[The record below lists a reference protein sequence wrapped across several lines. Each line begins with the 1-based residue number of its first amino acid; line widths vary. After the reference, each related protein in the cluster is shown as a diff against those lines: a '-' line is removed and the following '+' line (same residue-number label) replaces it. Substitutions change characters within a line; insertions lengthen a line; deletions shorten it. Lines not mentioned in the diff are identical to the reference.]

1 MDTNS
6 IVGLTKP
13 CNDVDAVTKKYVDAV
28 TKNYIDHKNLTEISE
43 EGL

>member
-13 CNDVDAVTKKYVDAV
+13 CNDVDAVTK
-28 TKNYIDHKNLTEISE
+28 TYIDHKNLTEISE